1 MANHTFVDCNGLAG
15 FMSLGFIKSGMEM
28 QLRTGTLN
36 FGNPVAELNR
46 KHLGDQWSSFFSED
60 SNEWPVADVDVVL
73 GCPPCSG
80 WSVWSGAVNR
90 GPDAA
95 AHEHTRA
102 FMRYAARVKPK
113 AIIFECVQQAYTQGR
128 EVMVQYRDMVE
139 ELSGKKYD
147 LYHVKHNNLQL
158 GGFSYRQRY
167 FWVAVEEGMKFGA
180 HVESPKETPT
190 LLDVIGD
197 LQDLEV
203 MWEPQRYT
211 REASKYAKSLLSQSG
226 VVDGHMNKQNTETHR
241 IDGIFDIL
249 GNEGWTPML
258 AIDKALRAAV
268 EKNGNVFPQAW
279 LPYEEKIRSRDY
291 KMGYSLPCRW
301 DGDSYCHVL
310 TGGALDH
317 TIHPTLPR
325 RITHRESARIQ
336 GLPDDWQISG
346 AKTYAALGATWG
358 KAVAVQAATWIGA
371 ATAAALDGEPNGPQG
386 ELIGDREYL
395 LDTDKGFSRHFVKKT
410 LYSAKTAK

>member
-1 MANHTFVDCNGLAG
+1 
-15 FMSLGFIKSGMEM
+15 
-28 QLRTGTLN
+28 
-36 FGNPVAELNR
+36 
-46 KHLGDQWSSFFSED
+46 
-60 SNEWPVADVDVVL
+60 
-73 GCPPCSG
+73 
-80 WSVWSGAVNR
+80 
-90 GPDAA
+90 
-95 AHEHTRA
+95 
-102 FMRYAARVKPK
+102 
-113 AIIFECVQQAYTQGR
+113 
-128 EVMVQYRDMVE
+128 
-139 ELSGKKYD
+139 
-147 LYHVKHNNLQL
+147 
-158 GGFSYRQRY
+158 
-167 FWVAVEEGMKFGA
+167 
-180 HVESPKETPT
+180 
-190 LLDVIGD
+190 
-197 LQDLEV
+197 
-203 MWEPQRYT
+203 
-211 REASKYAKSLLSQSG
+211 
-226 VVDGHMNKQNTETHR
+226 MNKQNTETRR
-241 IDGIFDIL
+241 IDDIFAIL

-258 AIDKALRAAV
+258 SIDKALRAAV
-268 EKNGNVFPQAW
+268 EKNGNMFPQAW

-371 ATAAALDGEPNGPQG
+371 AAAAALDGEPNGPQG

-410 LYSAKTAK
+410 LYSAKTTD